1 MARLPSRAM
10 GIVSMDATSLGE
22 VEKVLGELKQQVYD
36 ARKKSAVKAAQPIV
50 KRATEL
56 APDSKSNITAGGRA
70 DGPTRDKWGKKY
82 RNNPKWTGISIK
94 HHVGEKAIVGKIQD
108 LLIVGLKYPKGNKG
122 NFNYTV
128 NKEGRE
134 EVFWG
139 RRNGTLWKP
148 VYRFMDKALDEK
160 KKEVVDIF
168 VAEMK
173 KAIESG

>member
-1 MARLPSRAM
+1 MARLPSSPQS
-10 GIVSMDATSLGE
+10 IVSLDASDLDRVQEALG
-22 VEKVLGELKQQVYD
+22 KLQQRVYD
-36 ARKKSAVKAAQPIV
+36 SRKKSAIKAAQPIV
-50 KRATEL
+50 KRGAEL
-56 APDSKSNITAGGRA
+56 APDSKSSMTAGGKN
-70 DGPTRDKWGKKY
+70 DGPTRSKWSKKY
-82 RNNPKWTGISIK
+82 KNDPKWSGISIK

-139 RRNGTLWKP
+139 RHNGTLWKP
-148 VYRFMDKALDEK
+148 VFRFMDKALDEK
-160 KKEVVDIF
+160 KREAIDIF

-173 KAIESG
+173 KAVEGG